1 MSNPQPQN
9 ELAIEV
15 IGCMVEV
22 LADDDGNID
31 QKCFDKIFN
40 ACIKAV
46 VAGLKVG
53 DQALAILQQA
63 LGQVST

>member
-1 MSNPQPQN
+1 MSNEQN
-9 ELAIEV
+9 EVAIQV

-22 LADDDGNID
+22 LADNDGNID

-40 ACIKAV
+40 ACIKAF

-53 DQALAILQQA
+53 DQVLVILQQA
-63 LGQVST
+63 VGQVST